1 MSAILAFLSGKKTII
16 GTVLLGAIGVALS
29 LGYISLEVAGVLG
42 SVVAVFT
49 GVSAVA
55 HVNKLPLE

>member
-1 MSAILAFLSGKKTII
+1 MDFLAGYKTII
-16 GTVLLGAIGVALS
+16 GTILLGAIGVALS
-29 LGYISLEVAGVLG
+29 LGYITAEVAGVLV

-55 HVNKLPLE
+55 HVNRLTK